1 MIVDLMSHA
10 PNILFVRMRVYHVRP
25 VKTRTVNYL
34 YVKKLSDF
42 LQIHYPEKRACAF
55 SKPIN

>member
-1 MIVDLMSHA
+1 
-10 PNILFVRMRVYHVRP
+10 MRVYHVRQ

-42 LQIHYPEKRACAF
+42 LQIHHPEKRACAF